1 MSEKE
6 NETTEVCENE
16 TLESE
21 AQATEQ
27 LDEWKDKYV
36 RLYADF
42 DNYKKRTQ
50 KEMLGSYNNGLSAAL
65 EQLLPVVDNFDRAM
79 AAIDESDKSDFAQGV
94 GMIYKQLTDM
104 MKNFG
109 VEPIVALGENFDPNF
124 HDAVMHVDDDKFGEN
139 EIVEEFVKGYMIKDK
154 VLRHSV
160 VKVAN

>member
-6 NETTEVCENE
+6 NLN
-16 TLESE
+16 SE
-21 AQATEQ
+21 AEDVVSEENAEATPQA
-27 LDEWKDKYV
+27 DEWKDKYV

-65 EQLLPVVDNFDRAM
+65 EQMLPVVDNFDRAI
-79 AAIDESDKSDFAQGV
+79 AAIDENDKSDFAQGV
-94 GMIYKQLTDM
+94 NMIYKQLIETL
-104 MKNFG
+104 KNFG
-109 VEPIVALGENFDPNF
+109 VEPIETLGKNFDPNF
-124 HDAVMHVDDDKFGEN
+124 HDAVMHIDDDNYGEN